1 MIIFKFVNKD
11 LFFHALAR
19 CFSGVSEERCIPFSR
34 LSGLSRFMLVRLP
47 LSSSSVY
54 FRPYH
59 GLGGYPSRKGFLR
72 GWSTVTDCGI
82 LSDGP
87 WYPQ

>member
-1 MIIFKFVNKD
+1 
-11 LFFHALAR
+11 
-19 CFSGVSEERCIPFSR
+19 
-34 LSGLSRFMLVRLP
+34 MLVRLP

-72 GWSTVTDCGI
+72 GWSMVTDCGI

>member
-1 MIIFKFVNKD
+1 MLLRVVFPEFPKKGVF
-11 LFFHALAR
+11 LFPASPGFRASCLCGSR
-19 CFSGVSEERCIPFSR
+19 FRRLRCISA
-34 LSGLSRFMLVRLP
+34 
-47 LSSSSVY
+47 
-54 FRPYH
+54 PYH

-72 GWSTVTDCGI
+72 GWSMVTDCGI